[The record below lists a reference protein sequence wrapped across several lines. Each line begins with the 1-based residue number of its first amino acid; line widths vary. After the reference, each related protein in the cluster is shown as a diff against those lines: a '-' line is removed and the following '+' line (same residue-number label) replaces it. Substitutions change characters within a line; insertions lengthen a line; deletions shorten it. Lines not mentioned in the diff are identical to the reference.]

1 MAERNA
7 TLDLSEWDRAL
18 DALDGPVKESLAR
31 RMAVEGGVLLRDA
44 AKSNAAMAAN
54 EEGVPTRGVLSN
66 AILLAFDKRNS
77 TQTMFTYNVSWNS
90 KKAPHGHL
98 IEFGHW
104 QTHVVYKAPNGQ
116 WYTAKDKPLDNPK
129 WIPARPFLGPTM
141 DSYGNVAIRVMILRG
156 QRELPILL
164 GEMQ

>member
-1 MAERNA
+1 MSNV
-7 TLDLSEWDRAL
+7 TFDFSEWDEAL
-18 DALDGPVKESLAR
+18 DKLEGPVRESLAR

-66 AILLAFDKRNS
+66 AILLAQDKRN
-77 TQTMFTYNVSWNS
+77 TTGTVFVYNVAWDS

-104 QTHVVYKAPNGQ
+104 QTHVVYKAANGE
-116 WYTAKDKPLDNPK
+116 WYTRKDMPLDTPK

-141 DSYGNVAIRVMILRG
+141 DSYGNIAMRVMILRG

-164 GEMQ
+164 GEIQ